1 MSDDFLPGRTFP
13 RGRQLTVFAM
23 LVSCFALW
31 GLLNNMTDNLV
42 PAFQRIFTMDPSR
55 AGLVQV
61 AFYGAYAVLA
71 LFASIIAEEFSYRVG
86 VLAGLAVYVIGSLLY
101 IPACV
106 YASFDVYFV
115 AIFAVAAGC
124 SLLETTCNPYV
135 LSLGDEAT
143 AVRRLNFAQA
153 FNPVGSILGIFLA
166 QKLILANLNPATAAE
181 RAQMAPEA
189 LAGIVRNELFW
200 VCVPYVGLCALAA
213 VVWVF
218 FLRINPF
225 ISTFAQKRVGF
236 GRVGMAGLFALVP
249 LTALYFLFPQMN
261 KVLWIICGMAGPF
274 AYVLLVKDYREMLG
288 ILLRR
293 PRYWCGVVAQFFY
306 VGVQIAVWTWLNAY
320 CQQEFGVPPDEAAFY
335 YLASIILFIAMRWVA
350 TALMR
355 RVNPALLLAGFA
367 FAAILST
374 AGVMYLPS
382 TTLFTVLGHPV
393 RLRDGLHVAH
403 VPHDLRHGAGRT
415 RSARVPPRRGGSHH
429 VDPRRRH
436 HHAVDGRRCG
446 IRVVRVVEARAGL
459 RRRPQPGPAGFL
471 PVHPRLVRGT
481 GHLFRGRVPLR
492 PAVLQ
497 NHDAKQRKLQNLSVS
512 HCQKITFTL
521 PDRGAH
527 LRDSDNA
534 CGAQHGEWEERE
546 TRRSFWSFASHN

>member
-1 MSDDFLPGRTFP
+1 MSDDLSSASIFP
-13 RGRQLTVFAM
+13 RGRQLATFAM

-86 VLAGLAVYVIGSLLY
+86 VLAGLAVYVVGSLLY

-106 YASFDVYFV
+106 CASFDIYFV
-115 AIFAVAAGC
+115 AIFTVAAGC

-135 LSLGDEAT
+135 LSLGDEST

-153 FNPVGSILGIFLA
+153 FNPVGSVLGIFLA

-200 VCVPYVGLCALAA
+200 VCVPYVGLCLLAA
-213 VVWVF
+213 VVWFF
-218 FLRINPF
+218 FLRTDPF
-225 ISTFAQKRVGF
+225 VPDPGGKHKGLR
-236 GRVGMAGLFALVP
+236 RVGMAGVFALVP
-249 LTALYFLFPQMN
+249 LTALYFMFPQMN

-274 AYVLLVKDYREMLG
+274 TYVLLVKDYREMLG
-288 ILLRR
+288 MLLRR
-293 PRYWCGVVAQFFY
+293 PRYWCGVIAQFFY
-306 VGVQIAVWTWLNAY
+306 VGVQIAVWTWINAY
-320 CQQEFGVPPDEAAFY
+320 CQQEFGVKPDEAAFY
-335 YLASIILFIAMRWVA
+335 YLASIFLFVAMRWVA

-367 FAAILST
+367 FAAIAST

-382 TTLFTVLGHPV
+382 ATLFTVMGHPV
-393 RLRDGLHVAH
+393 GLNALALVCVTGCMSLMFPTIYGMA
-403 VPHDLRHGAGRT
+403 L
-415 RSARVPPRRGGSHH
+415 GGL
-429 VDPRRRH
+429 DPRAFRLG
-436 HHAVDGRRCG
+436 A
-446 IRVVRVVEARAGL
+446 AGL
-459 RRRPQPGPAGFL
+459 IMSILGGAIITPWMGAVAGSESSAWFALVPGFDA
-471 PVHPRLVRGT
+471 VRNMD
-481 GHLFRGRVPLR
+481 
-492 PAVLQ
+492 LQ
-497 NHDAKQRKLQNLSVS
+497 IS
-512 HCQKITFTL
+512 CQSI
-521 PDRGAH
+521 RA
-527 LRDSDNA
+527 
-534 CGAQHGEWEERE
+534 
-546 TRRSFWSFASHN
+546 SFAVPAICFAVVLAYALLFSASTSTAKKG

>member
-86 VLAGLAVYVIGSLLY
+86 VLAGLAVYVVGSLLY

-106 YASFDVYFV
+106 CASFDIYFV
-115 AIFAVAAGC
+115 AIFTVAAGC

-135 LSLGDEAT
+135 LSLGDEST

-200 VCVPYVGLCALAA
+200 VCVPYVGLCLLAA
-213 VVWVF
+213 VVWFF
-218 FLRINPF
+218 FLRTDPF
-225 ISTFAQKRVGF
+225 VPDPGGKHKGLR
-236 GRVGMAGLFALVP
+236 RVGMAGVFALVP
-249 LTALYFLFPQMN
+249 LTALYFMFPQMN

-274 AYVLLVKDYREMLG
+274 TYVLLVKDYREMLG
-288 ILLRR
+288 MLLRR
-293 PRYWCGVVAQFFY
+293 PRYWCGVIAQFFY
-306 VGVQIAVWTWLNAY
+306 VGVQIAVWTWINAY
-320 CQQEFGVPPDEAAFY
+320 CQQEFGVKPDEAAFY
-335 YLASIILFIAMRWVA
+335 YLASIFLFVAMRWVA

-367 FAAILST
+367 LAAIVST

-382 TTLFTVLGHPV
+382 ATLFTVMGHPV
-393 RLRDGLHVAH
+393 GWNALALVCVTGCMSLMFPTIYGMALGGL
-403 VPHDLRHGAGRT
+403 
-415 RSARVPPRRGGSHH
+415 
-429 VDPRRRH
+429 DPRAFRLG
-436 HHAVDGRRCG
+436 A
-446 IRVVRVVEARAGL
+446 AGL
-459 RRRPQPGPAGFL
+459 IMSILGGAIITPWMGAVAGSESSVWFALVPGFDA
-471 PVHPRLVRGT
+471 VRNMD
-481 GHLFRGRVPLR
+481 
-492 PAVLQ
+492 LQ
-497 NHDAKQRKLQNLSVS
+497 ISCKSIRA
-512 HCQKITFTL
+512 
-521 PDRGAH
+521 
-527 LRDSDNA
+527 
-534 CGAQHGEWEERE
+534 
-546 TRRSFWSFASHN
+546 SFAVPAICFAVVLAYALLFTASTTKGGDKD

>member
-1 MSDDFLPGRTFP
+1 MSDDLSSASIFP
-13 RGRQLTVFAM
+13 RGRQLATFAM

-86 VLAGLAVYVIGSLLY
+86 VLAGLAVYVVGSLLY

-106 YASFDVYFV
+106 CASFDIYFV
-115 AIFAVAAGC
+115 AIFTVAAGC

-135 LSLGDEAT
+135 LSLGDEST

-153 FNPVGSILGIFLA
+153 FNPVGSVLGIFLA

-181 RAQMAPEA
+181 RAKMAPET

-200 VCVPYVGLCALAA
+200 VCVPYVGLCLLAA
-213 VVWVF
+213 VVWFF
-218 FLRINPF
+218 FLRTDPF
-225 ISTFAQKRVGF
+225 VPDPGGKHKGLR
-236 GRVGMAGLFALVP
+236 RVGMAGVFALVP
-249 LTALYFLFPQMN
+249 LTALYFMFPQMD

-293 PRYWCGVVAQFFY
+293 PRYWCGVIAQFFY
-306 VGVQIAVWTWLNAY
+306 VGVQIAVWTWINAY
-320 CQQEFGVPPDEAAFY
+320 CQQEFGVKPDEAAFY
-335 YLASIILFIAMRWVA
+335 YLASIFLFVAMRWVA

-367 FAAILST
+367 FAAIAST

-382 TTLFTVLGHPV
+382 ATLFTVMGHPV
-393 RLRDGLHVAH
+393 GWNALALVCVTGCMSLMFPTIYGMALGGL
-403 VPHDLRHGAGRT
+403 
-415 RSARVPPRRGGSHH
+415 
-429 VDPRRRH
+429 DPRAFRLG
-436 HHAVDGRRCG
+436 A
-446 IRVVRVVEARAGL
+446 AGL
-459 RRRPQPGPAGFL
+459 IMSILGGAIITPWMGAVAGSESSAWFALVPGFDA
-471 PVHPRLVRGT
+471 VRNMD
-481 GHLFRGRVPLR
+481 
-492 PAVLQ
+492 LQ
-497 NHDAKQRKLQNLSVS
+497 IS
-512 HCQKITFTL
+512 CQSI
-521 PDRGAH
+521 RA
-527 LRDSDNA
+527 
-534 CGAQHGEWEERE
+534 
-546 TRRSFWSFASHN
+546 SFAVPAICFAVVLVYALLFSSSATKGGNKD

>member
-1 MSDDFLPGRTFP
+1 MSDDLSSASIFP
-13 RGRQLTVFAM
+13 RGRQLATFAM

-86 VLAGLAVYVIGSLLY
+86 VLAGLAVYVVGSLLY

-106 YASFDVYFV
+106 CASFDIYFV
-115 AIFAVAAGC
+115 AIFTVAAGC

-135 LSLGDEAT
+135 LSLGDEST

-153 FNPVGSILGIFLA
+153 FNPVGSVLGIFLA

-181 RAQMAPEA
+181 RAQMAPDA

-200 VCVPYVGLCALAA
+200 VCVPYVGLCLLAA
-213 VVWVF
+213 VVWFF
-218 FLRINPF
+218 FLRTDPF
-225 ISTFAQKRVGF
+225 VPDPGGKHKGLR
-236 GRVGMAGLFALVP
+236 RVGMAGVFALVP
-249 LTALYFLFPQMN
+249 LTALYFMFPQMD

-274 AYVLLVKDYREMLG
+274 TYVLLVKDYREMLG
-288 ILLRR
+288 MLLRR

-306 VGVQIAVWTWLNAY
+306 VGVQIAVWTWINAY
-320 CQQEFGVPPDEAAFY
+320 CQQEFGVKPDEAAFY
-335 YLASIILFIAMRWVA
+335 YLASIFLFVAMRWVA

-367 FAAILST
+367 FAAIAFT

-382 TTLFTVLGHPV
+382 TTLFTAWGHPV
-393 RLRDGLHVAH
+393 GWNALALVCVTGCMSLMFPTIYGMALGGL
-403 VPHDLRHGAGRT
+403 
-415 RSARVPPRRGGSHH
+415 
-429 VDPRRRH
+429 DPRAFRLG
-436 HHAVDGRRCG
+436 A
-446 IRVVRVVEARAGL
+446 AGL
-459 RRRPQPGPAGFL
+459 IMSILGGAIITPWMGAVAGSESSAWFA
-471 PVHPRLVRGT
+471 LVPS
-481 GHLFRGRVPLR
+481 FD
-492 PAVLQ
+492 AVRNMDLQ
-497 NHDAKQRKLQNLSVS
+497 IS
-512 HCQKITFTL
+512 CQSI
-521 PDRGAH
+521 RA
-527 LRDSDNA
+527 
-534 CGAQHGEWEERE
+534 
-546 TRRSFWSFASHN
+546 SFAVPAICFAVVFLYALLFSRATTETGKKD

>member
-1 MSDDFLPGRTFP
+1 MSDDLNSARTFP
-13 RGRQLTVFAM
+13 RGRELTIFAM

-106 YASFDVYFV
+106 YASFDIYFV
-115 AIFAVAAGC
+115 AIFTVAAGC

-135 LSLGDEAT
+135 LSLGDEST

-153 FNPVGSILGIFLA
+153 FNPVGSVLGIFLA

-181 RAQMAPEA
+181 RAQMAPDV

-200 VCVPYVGLCALAA
+200 VCVPYVGLCLLAA

-218 FLRINPF
+218 FLRNDPF
-225 ISTFAQKRVGF
+225 VSPSAAKHKGLRRVA
-236 GRVGMAGLFALVP
+236 MAGIFALVP

-288 ILLRR
+288 ILMRR

-306 VGVQIAVWTWLNAY
+306 VGVQIAVWTWINAY
-320 CQQEFGVPPDEAAFY
+320 CQQEFGVKPDEAAFY
-335 YLASIILFIAMRWVA
+335 YLASIFLFVAMRWVA

-355 RVNPALLLAGFA
+355 RMNPALLLAGFA
-367 FAAILST
+367 FAAIVST

-382 TTLFTVLGHPV
+382 ATLFTVMGHPV
-393 RLRDGLHVAH
+393 GWNAIALVCVTGCMSLMFPTIYGMALGGL
-403 VPHDLRHGAGRT
+403 
-415 RSARVPPRRGGSHH
+415 
-429 VDPRRRH
+429 DPRAFRLG
-436 HHAVDGRRCG
+436 A
-446 IRVVRVVEARAGL
+446 AGL
-459 RRRPQPGPAGFL
+459 IMSILGGAIITPWMGAVAGSESSAWFALVPGFDA
-471 PVHPRLVRGT
+471 VRNMD
-481 GHLFRGRVPLR
+481 
-492 PAVLQ
+492 LQ
-497 NHDAKQRKLQNLSVS
+497 IS
-512 HCQKITFTL
+512 CQSI
-521 PDRGAH
+521 RA
-527 LRDSDNA
+527 
-534 CGAQHGEWEERE
+534 
-546 TRRSFWSFASHN
+546 SFAVPAICFAVVLVYALLFSASTTKGGDKD

>member
-1 MSDDFLPGRTFP
+1 MSDDLSSASIFP
-13 RGRQLTVFAM
+13 RGRQLATFAM

-86 VLAGLAVYVIGSLLY
+86 VLAGLAVYVVGSLLY

-106 YASFDVYFV
+106 CASFDIYFV
-115 AIFAVAAGC
+115 AIFTVAAGC

-135 LSLGDEAT
+135 LSLGDEST

-153 FNPVGSILGIFLA
+153 FNPVGSVLGIFLA

-200 VCVPYVGLCALAA
+200 VCVPYVGLCLLAA
-213 VVWVF
+213 VVWFF
-218 FLRINPF
+218 FLRTDPF
-225 ISTFAQKRVGF
+225 VPDPGGKHKGLR
-236 GRVGMAGLFALVP
+236 RVGMAGVFALVP
-249 LTALYFLFPQMN
+249 LTALYFMFPQMN

-274 AYVLLVKDYREMLG
+274 TYVLLVKDYREMLG
-288 ILLRR
+288 MLLRR
-293 PRYWCGVVAQFFY
+293 PRYWCGVIAQFFY
-306 VGVQIAVWTWLNAY
+306 VGVQIAVWTWINAY
-320 CQQEFGVPPDEAAFY
+320 CQQEFGVKPDEAAFY
-335 YLASIILFIAMRWVA
+335 YLASIFLFVAMRWVA

-367 FAAILST
+367 FAAIAST

-382 TTLFTVLGHPV
+382 ATLFTVMGHPV
-393 RLRDGLHVAH
+393 GLNALALVCVTGCMSLMFPTIYGMA
-403 VPHDLRHGAGRT
+403 L
-415 RSARVPPRRGGSHH
+415 GGL
-429 VDPRRRH
+429 DPRAFRLG
-436 HHAVDGRRCG
+436 A
-446 IRVVRVVEARAGL
+446 AGL
-459 RRRPQPGPAGFL
+459 IMSILGGAIITPWMGAVAGSESSAWFALVPGFDA
-471 PVHPRLVRGT
+471 VRNMD
-481 GHLFRGRVPLR
+481 
-492 PAVLQ
+492 LQ
-497 NHDAKQRKLQNLSVS
+497 
-512 HCQKITFTL
+512 I
-521 PDRGAH
+521 
-527 LRDSDNA
+527 
-534 CGAQHGEWEERE
+534 
-546 TRRSFWSFASHN
+546 SFQSIRASFAVPAICFAVVLAYALLFSASTSTAKKG

>member
-1 MSDDFLPGRTFP
+1 MSNELLPTSIFP

-86 VLAGLAVYVIGSLLY
+86 VLAGLTIYVIGSLLY

-106 YASFDVYFV
+106 YASFDIYFV

-166 QKLILANLNPATAAE
+166 QKLILANLNPATASE
-181 RAQMAPEA
+181 RAQMAPDA
-189 LAGIVRNELFW
+189 LAAIVHNELFW

-213 VVWVF
+213 IVWVF

-225 ISTFAQKRVGF
+225 VSTFAQKRMGF
-236 GRVGMAGLFALVP
+236 GRVAMAGLFALVP
-249 LTALYFLFPQMN
+249 LTTLYFLFPTMD

-274 AYVLLVKDYREMLG
+274 AYVLLVKDYRSMLG

-293 PRYWCGVVAQFFY
+293 PRYWCGVIAQFFY

-320 CQQEFGVPPDEAAFY
+320 CQQEFGVKPDEAAFY
-335 YLASIILFIAMRWVA
+335 YLVSIFLFVVMRWVA

-355 RVNPALLLAGFA
+355 RVNPALLLAA
-367 FAAILST
+367 FALVGIIAT

-382 TTLFTVLGHPV
+382 TPLFTVLGHPIGWNAV
-393 RLRDGLHVAH
+393 ALVCVTGCMSLMFPTIYGMALGGL
-403 VPHDLRHGAGRT
+403 
-415 RSARVPPRRGGSHH
+415 
-429 VDPRRRH
+429 DPRAFRLG
-436 HHAVDGRRCG
+436 A
-446 IRVVRVVEARAGL
+446 AGL
-459 RRRPQPGPAGFL
+459 IMSILGGAIITPWMGAIAGSESSAWFALVPGFDAVRNLDLQVSCQSIRASFVVPVVCFMVVFL
-471 PVHPRLVRGT
+471 YALIFSKT
-481 GHLFRGRVPLR
+481 RVQGKC
-492 PAVLQ
+492 A
-497 NHDAKQRKLQNLSVS
+497 D
-512 HCQKITFTL
+512 
-521 PDRGAH
+521 
-527 LRDSDNA
+527 
-534 CGAQHGEWEERE
+534 
-546 TRRSFWSFASHN
+546 

>member
-1 MSDDFLPGRTFP
+1 MSDDLLHVRTFP

-86 VLAGLAVYVIGSLLY
+86 VLAGLAVYVAGSLLY
-101 IPACV
+101 VPACLC
-106 YASFDVYFV
+106 ASFDIYFI
-115 AIFAVAAGC
+115 AIFTVAAGC

-166 QKLILANLNPATAAE
+166 QKLILANLNPVTAAE

-189 LAGIVRNELFW
+189 LAGIVHDELFW
-200 VCVPYVGLCALAA
+200 VCVPYVGLCAFAA
-213 VVWVF
+213 LVWVF

-225 ISTFAQKRVGF
+225 VSTFAEKRVGL
-236 GRVGMAGLFALVP
+236 GRVASAGLFALVP
-249 LTALYFLFPQMN
+249 LTALYFLFPEMD
-261 KVLWIICGMAGPF
+261 KVLWIVCGMAGPF
-274 AYVLLVKDYREMLG
+274 VYVLLIKDYRDMLY

-306 VGVQIAVWTWLNAY
+306 VGVQIAVWTWINAY
-320 CQQEFGVPPDEAAFY
+320 CQQEFGVKPDEAAFY
-335 YLASIILFIAMRWVA
+335 YLVSIFLFIAMRWVA

-355 RVNPALLLAGFA
+355 RMDPALLLAGFA
-367 FAAILST
+367 FVAIVST

-382 TTLFTVLGHPV
+382 KALVTVMGYPVGWSAVALVCVTGCMSLMFPTIYGMALG
-393 RLRDGLHVAH
+393 GL
-403 VPHDLRHGAGRT
+403 
-415 RSARVPPRRGGSHH
+415 
-429 VDPRRRH
+429 DPRAFRLG
-436 HHAVDGRRCG
+436 A
-446 IRVVRVVEARAGL
+446 AGL
-459 RRRPQPGPAGFL
+459 IMSILGGAIITPWMGAIAGSETSIWLALVPGLDSVRNLDLQVSCQSIRASFVVPALCFAVVFAYAL
-471 PVHPRLVRGT
+471 
-481 GHLFRGRVPLR
+481 LFKKSSDG
-492 PAVLQ
+492 
-497 NHDAKQRKLQNLSVS
+497 
-512 HCQKITFTL
+512 QK
-521 PDRGAH
+521 
-527 LRDSDNA
+527 
-534 CGAQHGEWEERE
+534 
-546 TRRSFWSFASHN
+546 